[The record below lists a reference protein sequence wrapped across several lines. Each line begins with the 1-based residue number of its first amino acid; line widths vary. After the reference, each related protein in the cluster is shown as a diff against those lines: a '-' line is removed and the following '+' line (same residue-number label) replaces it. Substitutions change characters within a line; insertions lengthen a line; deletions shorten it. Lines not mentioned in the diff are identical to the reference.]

1 MARWPETAAWSV
13 SGTFGYQRHKTT
25 VKRHTMSLY
34 RKGAEELESRTTPG
48 SSEYTDFD
56 GMEQAF
62 ATRTCAI
69 TAIALAQKAATDQ
82 KFTGWL
88 KTIAVT

>member
-1 MARWPETAAWSV
+1 VVSERHVRIPETQNHCKETHNVPYTERVLKNWRAVPHPEVQS
-13 SGTFGYQRHKTT
+13 
-25 VKRHTMSLY
+25 
-34 RKGAEELESRTTPG
+34 TPIL
-48 SSEYTDFD
+48 
-56 GMEQAF
+56 MVWNQAF